1 MKQTLTLIAFILL
14 LAAGATA
21 QKLSYSAV
29 VRNSDNQLVAN
40 QNVTVTV
47 SIANSQTGAAVYTE
61 THSTAQ
67 TNPNGLLTL
76 TIGEGSNKTGSLS
89 NVTWPTAFIT
99 TEYTLPGGSQV
110 VNTVPVNAVPYALYA
125 DLFSPE
131 SILNAVGAMTPEQ
144 KAALRQALGITTGDG
159 N

>member
-1 MKQTLTLIAFILL
+1 MKRTLTLIAAILL

-29 VRNSDNQLVAN
+29 VRNGDNQLVAN
-40 QNVTVTV
+40 TNMTVEI
-47 SIANSQTGAAVYTE
+47 SIANSSTGNPVYAE
-61 THSTAQ
+61 THTAQ
-67 TNPNGLLTL
+67 TNPNGLVTL
-76 TIGEGSNKTGSLS
+76 TIGDGTDKTGNLS

-99 TEYTLPGGSQV
+99 TDYTLPGGAQV

>member
-1 MKQTLTLIAFILL
+1 MKRTLTLIAAILL

-61 THSTAQ
+61 THATAQ
-67 TNPNGLLTL
+67 TNPNGLVTL
-76 TIGEGSNKTGSLS
+76 TIGDGTDKTGNLS

-99 TEYTLPGGSQV
+99 TDYTLPSGSHV
-110 VNTVPVNAVPYALYA
+110 INTVPVNAVPYALYA
-125 DLFSPE
+125 DQFSPE

-144 KAALRQALGITTGDG
+144 KAALLQALGVNPDNG